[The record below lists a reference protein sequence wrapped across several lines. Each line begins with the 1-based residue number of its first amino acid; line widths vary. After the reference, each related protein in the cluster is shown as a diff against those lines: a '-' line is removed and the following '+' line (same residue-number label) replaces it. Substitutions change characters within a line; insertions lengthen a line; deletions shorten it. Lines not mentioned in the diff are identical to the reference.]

1 MESLAE
7 YPLKGRSSK
16 TIYRIRIDTSRLR
29 ETNKRFYLAGLPD
42 SGRNDMK
49 KTKLHTDQT
58 EKKRLDVEQPSG
70 EEHADVTERTSRR
83 KKGANSGDG
92 SQTEEKAEFSL
103 VREAL
108 GMLVYIAFVIVVV
121 WCIVTF
127 VGQRTEVSGRSM
139 YDTLDDK
146 DSLWIDKL
154 SYRFHDP
161 ERFDIV
167 VFPYQGGSVYYI
179 KRIIGLPGE
188 TVRIDEEGT
197 IYIND
202 EPLDED
208 YGYEVISPYMIGRT
222 GENVLLGEDEY
233 FVMGDNRNDSKDSRF
248 ESVGNIKRE
257 DLKGK
262 AVFRLWPLS
271 KFGKIE

>member
-1 MESLAE
+1 
-7 YPLKGRSSK
+7 
-16 TIYRIRIDTSRLR
+16 
-29 ETNKRFYLAGLPD
+29 
-42 SGRNDMK
+42 MK

-58 EKKRLDVEQPSG
+58 EKTKLKEELSTGV
-70 EEHADVTERTSRR
+70 EHADGTESASHPKRDADAREV
-83 KKGANSGDG
+83 

-103 VREAL
+103 ARELL
-108 GMLVYIAFVIVVV
+108 GMVVYIAFVIAAV

-154 SYRFHDP
+154 SYRMHDP

-202 EPLDED
+202 EPLEED
-208 YGYEVISPYMIGRT
+208 YGYETISPYMIGRA

-271 KFGKIE
+271 QFGKIE